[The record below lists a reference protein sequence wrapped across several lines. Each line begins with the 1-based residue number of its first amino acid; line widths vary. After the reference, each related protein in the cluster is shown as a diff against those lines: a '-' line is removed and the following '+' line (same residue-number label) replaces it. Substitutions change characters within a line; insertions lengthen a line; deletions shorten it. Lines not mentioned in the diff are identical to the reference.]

1 MYRCRAWITYA
12 DTRRRRR
19 APWIRDRRSEADL
32 IAPPEPSTA
41 VGPDRDLCACSVF
54 VCGTGSLPWR
64 HRSSSRREV
73 RRRMDP
79 VLQQHPARERHLVLI
94 ADDDRDIARFLE
106 VNLRLE
112 GFDVI
117 CAHDGNDALA
127 KALELQPNLILLDV
141 MMIMLTAK
149 SMSNDRSDGFNVG
162 ADDYVTKPFEPME
175 LVARVAARLHQTTP

>member
-73 RRRMDP
+73 RRGMDGFEVCSKP
-79 VLQQHPARERHLVLI
+79 Q
-94 ADDDRDIARFLE
+94 ADSR
-106 VNLRLE
+106 
-112 GFDVI
+112 G
-117 CAHDGNDALA
+117 
-127 KALELQPNLILLDV
+127 LDV
-141 MMIMLTAK
+141 PVIMLTAK

-162 ADDYVTKPFEPME
+162 ADDCVTKPFEPME

>member
-1 MYRCRAWITYA
+1 
-12 DTRRRRR
+12 
-19 APWIRDRRSEADL
+19 
-32 IAPPEPSTA
+32 
-41 VGPDRDLCACSVF
+41 
-54 VCGTGSLPWR
+54 
-64 HRSSSRREV
+64 
-73 RRRMDP
+73 MDP

-141 MMIMLTAK
+141 MMPGMDGFEVGSKLRADSRGLDVPVIMLTAK